1 MSEYQNW
8 MGREVM
14 SKKVWRIGQCLFIV
28 VLLITLIYCSTS
40 QSLWLDEV
48 FSLNLVD
55 HSWTDMFELA
65 KADVHPPFYYVILKL
80 FVSIGRIW
88 TDDIIFWGKLCSS
101 IPFFLCFL
109 LLGRKIEKSYGK
121 LVAGLF
127 CIFLAGMPNV
137 LDYAVEIRGYA
148 WGMFFVTGAY
158 LTGENINFQDKWH
171 KSWLPFTL
179 YAVLAAYI
187 HYFAC
192 LAVGVI
198 YIGLLIRNFR
208 KTGFV
213 KKWVISVLVAVV
225 AYLPWLFVF
234 LSQLKTVIGD
244 YWIEEITLQSIYG
257 YFRFLFEPRMDTFHV
272 DMICGILLAVS
283 YFALLI
289 LSFKNRKCRVSNWG
303 LWGSMVLI
311 VTVLFG
317 VAASLLIRPIFV
329 SRYMIVAIGCFWFCY
344 AWMIGENRKKKILVT
359 FVLVLSA
366 VICFINFSQFMRWE
380 YKKKGYYEE
389 TSEVIRQIDSSD
401 IVLAEG
407 EHMQGC
413 LSYYLGGREILPLED
428 LKDILE
434 MTEFPEETVV
444 WCFDTENEENIQAE
458 EIENE
463 YLDVEELGQYHLEYD
478 TFSIIKLIL

>member
-1 MSEYQNW
+1 
-8 MGREVM
+8 M
-14 SKKVWRIGQCLFIV
+14 SKKVWIIGQCLFIAI
-28 VLLITLIYCSTS
+28 LLITLIYCSTS
-40 QSLWLDEV
+40 QSLWMDEV

-55 HSWTDMFELA
+55 HSWMEMFDLA

-80 FVSIGRIW
+80 FILIGGRW
-88 TDDIIFWGKLCSS
+88 TDNVVFLGKLCSS

-158 LTGENINFQDKWH
+158 LTGENINSQDKWYR
-171 KSWLPFTL
+171 SWMPFTL
-179 YAVLAAYI
+179 YAVLAAYV

-192 LAVGVI
+192 FAVGVI

-213 KKWVISVLVAVV
+213 KKWVISVLAAVV
-225 AYLPWLFVF
+225 AYLPWLFIF

-244 YWIEEITLQSIYG
+244 YWIEEVTLQSIYS

-289 LSFKNRKCRVSNWG
+289 LAFKNRKCRVSNWG

-329 SRYMIVAIGCFWFCY
+329 ARYMIVAIGCFWFCY
-344 AWMIGENRKKKILVT
+344 AWMIGENKKKKILV
-359 FVLVLSA
+359 VLSLA
-366 VICFINFSQFMRWE
+366 VSLVIICIDIGQFVRWE
-380 YKKKGYYEE
+380 HRKKEYCEE
-389 TSEVIRQIDSSD
+389 TMRVIRQIDSND
-401 IVLAEG
+401 IVLTEG
-407 EHMQGC
+407 KYTQDY
-413 LSYYLGGREILPLED
+413 LSWYLGKREILKIEELE
-428 LKDILE
+428 DILE
-434 MTEFPEETVV
+434 KSDFADGTVI
-444 WCFDTENEENIQAE
+444 WCFDTEDGEDIPVEAIKDKNLE
-458 EIENE
+458 
-463 YLDVEELGQYHLEYD
+463 VEELGQYHLEYD
-478 TFSIIKLIL
+478 TFSIIRVIL